1 MGPKRVWIA
10 LSILSRCSL
19 LFSVLVCHGL
29 SLADPAAPAASVQ
42 NAASAQAPTDASEYY
57 MEALE
62 RAIAETP
69 YTALIVHTRVA
80 IHPQPETTRS
90 PAAWDAAMYERHVY
104 YARVLQTFRGKPVA
118 HIRYELE
125 AERGEGAHIDSKP
138 QIITLCSGPR
148 GFYWPGTG
156 ANFPVTDA
164 SLALARKVGRRVA
177 AAPTRRFAQC
187 D

>member
-1 MGPKRVWIA
+1 MA
-10 LSILSRCSL
+10 LSMLSRR
-19 LFSVLVCHGL
+19 SVLLGLLACHGL
-29 SLADPAAPAASVQ
+29 SWAEPAPSAASVQ
-42 NAASAQAPTDASEYY
+42 NAASSQAPTDAREYY

-69 YTALIVHTRVA
+69 YTALIVHTRVD
-80 IHPQPETTRS
+80 IHPLPPTTRS
-90 PAAWDAAMYERHVY
+90 PAAWDAATDERQVY
-104 YARVLQTFRGKPVA
+104 YARVLQTFRGKPLA
-118 HIRYELE
+118 HIRYELV

-156 ANFPVTDA
+156 AHFPVTDA
-164 SLALARKVGRRVA
+164 SLALARKVGRQVA

>member
-1 MGPKRVWIA
+1 MA
-10 LSILSRCSL
+10 LSWLSRRCVLLSL
-19 LFSVLVCHGL
+19 ALCHGL
-29 SLADPAAPAASVQ
+29 AWAASPASAPLVQ
-42 NAASAQAPTDASEYY
+42 AAASAQTPAAAVDFY

-62 RAIAETP
+62 RAIEETP
-69 YTALIVHTRVA
+69 YTALIVHTRVD
-80 IHPQPETTRS
+80 IHPLPHTTRS
-90 PAAWDAAMYERHVY
+90 PAAWDAATNERQVY
-104 YARVLQTFRGKPVA
+104 YARVFQTFRGKRMA
-118 HIRYELE
+118 HIRYELV

-164 SLALARKVGRRVA
+164 SLALARKVGRQVA